1 MRAVGWGLKD
11 VGRKRFLNR
20 FTAKCGA
27 TFKFIVEGDVMVA
40 ARFLA
45 RRVCVL
51 LWLKA

>member
-1 MRAVGWGLKD
+1 MRAAGSGVWLVAG
-11 VGRKRFLNR
+11 VKRFLNR

-27 TFKFIVEGDVMVA
+27 RIKFIVEGDVMVA

-51 LWLKA
+51 L

>member
-1 MRAVGWGLKD
+1 MGLKD
-11 VGRKRFLNR
+11 VGCKGFFNR
-20 FTAKCGA
+20 FTAKCGVA
-27 TFKFIVEGDVMVA
+27 GKFIVEGDVMVA

>member
-1 MRAVGWGLKD
+1 MGAAGWGLKD

-20 FTAKCGA
+20 FTAKCGT

-51 LWLKA
+51 L